1 MLLVQLDSVQ
11 FMKQLKE
18 DIRKLW
24 NATGP
29 NGYSPLQ
36 LAAIGGHAPVVKF
49 LSKFTENPNAP
60 DPLGRTPLTVVTQKN
75 HHEVVQVLLQA
86 LLEKYPSNPQA
97 ICNNLAI

>member
-1 MLLVQLDSVQ
+1 MKKNCKWSKLFVPFFSFQ
-11 FMKQLKE
+11 FQFGHGV
-18 DIRKLW
+18 
-24 NATGP
+24 GP
-29 NGYSPLQ
+29 DGYSPLQ
-36 LAAIGGHAPVVKF
+36 EAAIVGHAPVVKF

-60 DPLGRTPLTVVTQKN
+60 DPLGRTPLKVATQKN